1 MSDVPDTESLLEG
14 IDWPSRPVPPE
25 SLRAELLTKTTRLV
39 RRRAR
44 RRRWKVLA
52 GWGLA
57 YAAGAATAWFGLPRD
72 DRPAASEPRR
82 AGPTQVAANTAPG
95 EAPAENLA
103 VLSPDELRRRVAGA
117 PRSEQIRLLRLA
129 GDRYLFGTADV
140 ESALDCYRQVIELT
154 PRGDLAKRESD
165 DSWLLA
171 ELKSSAAGGSDR
183 LAVE

>member
-1 MSDVPDTESLLEG
+1 MSDRADPESWLEG
-14 IDWPSRPVPPE
+14 IDWPSRPEAPE
-25 SLRAELLTKTTRLV
+25 GLRADLLAKTTRLV

-44 RRRWKVLA
+44 RRRLGVIA

-57 YAAGAATAWFGLPRD
+57 YAAGMATAWLVLPRD
-72 DRPAASEPRR
+72 NGPPESRPQTAT
-82 AGPTQVAANTAPG
+82 TQVAANVAAG
-95 EAPAENLA
+95 ESRAENLA
-103 VLSPDELRRRVAGA
+103 LLSPDELRRRVAGA
-117 PRSEQIRLLRLA
+117 TRGEQIRLLRLA

-171 ELKSSAAGGSDR
+171 ELKSSAAGGNTR
-183 LAVE
+183 LAAE